1 MDESN
6 RRHFPRQNE
15 EATIQ
20 VFITPGGPEDREDS
34 CDSIPV
40 KMWNQSEDGLYVEI
54 DRALQSGSHVSIK
67 IVAPEGDNPEDA
79 YYMHDGRVIWCKKVD
94 GETSRFGV
102 GLKILRK
109 VVRAEVLT
117 SRFGQTGMRSMKL

>member
-1 MDESN
+1 MAESN
-6 RRHFPRQNE
+6 RRHFSRQNE

-20 VFITPGGPEDREDS
+20 VLITPDDPEDRKDS

-40 KMWNQSEDGLYVEI
+40 KMCNQSEDGLYIEI
-54 DRALQSGSHVSIK
+54 DRALQPGSNVSIK

-79 YYMHDGRVIWCKKVD
+79 YYMNNGRVIWCKKVD